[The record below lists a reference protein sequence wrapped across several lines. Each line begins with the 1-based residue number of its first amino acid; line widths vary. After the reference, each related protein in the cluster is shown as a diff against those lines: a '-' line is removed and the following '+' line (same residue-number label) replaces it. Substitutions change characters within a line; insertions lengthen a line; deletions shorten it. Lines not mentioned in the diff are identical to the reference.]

1 MASRGQRGDGH
12 KGGIAMK
19 PRIEDQRSE
28 IGDRRSRIEDR
39 GLGIDAIRDPRSA
52 TRDPRVALTAL
63 PSPAYTD
70 ESAPGDQ
77 VQQALGRVAE
87 ELRWSEEERGP
98 FGRMIPR
105 GARVLIKPNLVL
117 HENEGPW
124 GIDPLVT
131 HQSLIRAVVEGA
143 LRAGPSE
150 VLIGDAPLQGCDFQ
164 RLLSVT
170 GLGAWADRLMRVE
183 PAFKGIR
190 DFRRTTCVFVN
201 GVRLAAES
209 LQPEERFV
217 LFDLGRNSLL
227 EPVTHG
233 RDAFRVTCYD
243 PRLLARTHAPGRHQY
258 LIAKEV
264 IEADVII
271 NLPKLKTH
279 KKAGIT
285 CALKNLIGING
296 NKEYL
301 PHHRRGGSQTGGDCY
316 PNYNVI
322 KSALEYSA
330 DQENMTSSFVMA
342 KVWHGVGRQFIRAL
356 RLTGD
361 RVGADGSWS
370 GNDTIWRTCLDLNRI
385 LLYGRPDGAM
395 AGQPQR
401 RVFHVVDAVVA
412 GQGDGPLRPQPLPLG
427 LILAGHSAAAVDRVG
442 AHLLGYDPEKLSI
455 VREAFGGV
463 QWPIASF
470 DPADVSILG
479 DWKVGPTD
487 QVFRERE
494 NLTPVIHP
502 VGWRDA
508 SLPASS
514 VNAQ

>member
-1 MASRGQRGDGH
+1 MT
-12 KGGIAMK
+12 
-19 PRIEDQRSE
+19 
-28 IGDRRSRIEDR
+28 RSRIEDQGSGIEGR
-39 GLGIDAIRDPRSA
+39 GLGIDAIRDPR
-52 TRDPRVALTAL
+52 VALTAL
-63 PSPAYTD
+63 SSPAYTD
-70 ESAPGDQ
+70 ESAPGGRIR
-77 VQQALGRVAE
+77 QALEGLAK
-87 ELRWSEEERGP
+87 ELWWSEDERGP

-124 GIDPLVT
+124 GIEPLVT
-131 HQSLIRAVVEGA
+131 SQPLIRAVVEGA

-150 VLIGDAPLQGCDFQ
+150 VLVGDAPLQGCDFQ

-170 GLGAWADRLMRVE
+170 GLGAWADGLMRLD
-183 PAFKGIR
+183 PAFQGIR

-201 GVRLAAES
+201 GVRSAAED
-209 LQPEERFV
+209 LQPEERFI

-227 EPVTHG
+227 EPVTDG

-243 PRLLARTHAPGRHQY
+243 PRLLATTHAPGRHRY
-258 LIAKEV
+258 LVAREV

-301 PHHRRGGSQTGGDCY
+301 PHHRLGGSQTGGDCY
-316 PNYNVI
+316 PNYNMI
-322 KSALEYSA
+322 KRALEFTA
-330 DQENMTSSFVMA
+330 DRENMTSSFVMA
-342 KVWHGVGRQFIRAL
+342 KVWHGIGRQFIRAL

-385 LLYGRPDGAM
+385 LLYGRPDGTM

-401 RVFHVVDAVVA
+401 QVLHVVDAVVA
-412 GQGDGPLRPQPLPLG
+412 GQGDGPLCPRPLPLG
-427 LILAGHSAAAVDRVG
+427 LILAGRNAAAVDRVG
-442 AHLLGYDPEKLSI
+442 AHLLAYDPERLAI
-455 VREAFGGV
+455 VREAFGDV
-463 QWPIASF
+463 QWPIAMF
-470 DPADVSILG
+470 EPGDVEILG
-479 DWKVGPTD
+479 DWKAGPAD
-487 QVFRERE
+487 QVFGARE

-502 VGWRDA
+502 IGWRDA
-508 SLPASS
+508 AIPDSS
-514 VNAQ
+514 VIAQ